1 MAQFFGE
8 FTVARGGSQLT
19 FMGGPDNCK
28 FAGMSIITTR
38 GLVLNPP
45 NWDGYVNGSYTGP
58 KSFNEVGPGTV
69 SIVES
74 LAGGL
79 LNVIH
84 AAEDLST
91 GEIGSIRVLET
102 IEASP
107 VIPDDPDD
115 RSILDFGNLGGVG
128 VLHVSH
134 NCRDEDPDPNP
145 TPEPV
150 VFPRDPL
157 IIDMDGDGVEL
168 IALGDSQAMFDH
180 NQDGF
185 AERTAWVSADD
196 ALVVWDQNGDGKINH
211 GGELFGDQEGHA
223 DGFAHL
229 ATLDS
234 NGDGRITAED
244 TDFARLQIWHDAD
257 GDAHTDGGEL
267 LTLTEAGISE
277 INLNAQSIR
286 ETNAGNE
293 VGLRSTV
300 TFDDGAQHV
309 IDDVW
314 LSTNQR
320 HTRTLLDDD
329 FHMNIEAML
338 LPELVGSGQIANMW
352 IAASEDDRLLNQ
364 GKALLNFLAEGKVT
378 EFRAAFE
385 DFVFLWGGV
394 EDAHTS
400 GYFAGSGGAVD
411 GFDMRRLAFI
421 EKADGVQ
428 VDWRARF
435 INQPTANS
443 IDQNFEE
450 RVDELAGRF
459 IAQAANA
466 HASLQIVNSE
476 ATWYDYD
483 AFYSASVWSTMDS
496 ALGSHG
502 SGRLT
507 ADDPEA
513 LPSILSDLQQSVAD
527 GAISA
532 EDAHL
537 AIELVILDITGSRS
551 EAATMLAD
559 TARSIGMDE
568 ATDLGAAILGTDDVL
583 AGSNGADHIDGGGGD
598 DTIRGGDGDDTLLGS
613 FGADHLEGGS
623 GQDVLSGGAGNDR
636 LEGNSGHDILAG
648 GAGDDVLIGVT
659 GNDTYRWG
667 LGDGA
672 DVIGSVYDRYRANTT
687 SVLEFGPGVAPE
699 DLSGERSGNHLVL
712 SLETGET
719 LTVHNFF
726 HGDGRYRPVQE
737 ARFEDG
743 TEWSYADLAQLTFG
757 GTEGAD
763 RMDGTGSADT
773 MTGLAGNDTLYGN
786 NGDDVLDGGAGDDLL
801 YGGNHQDVLS
811 GGAGNDRLE
820 GNSGHDILA
829 GGAGDD
835 VLPPL
840 RYMRTTQRRASLAPG
855 GQFWAPIRGHDSMP
869 IDRKV
874 CAARKKVSDQ
884 YDFVGSSLFFICV
897 SRFFHS
903 ELCYLIYC
911 LISGMD
917 GEWGG

>member
-352 IAASEDDRLLNQ
+352 IRQGAIEFSRRRQGDRIPRRFRGFRVPVGRCRGCPYLGLFCREWRGRRWIRHAAPRLHR
-364 GKALLNFLAEGKVT
+364 EG
-378 EFRAAFE
+378 
-385 DFVFLWGGV
+385 
-394 EDAHTS
+394 
-400 GYFAGSGGAVD
+400 
-411 GFDMRRLAFI
+411 RR
-421 EKADGVQ
+421 
-428 VDWRARF
+428 
-435 INQPTANS
+435 
-443 IDQNFEE
+443 
-450 RVDELAGRF
+450 
-459 IAQAANA
+459 
-466 HASLQIVNSE
+466 
-476 ATWYDYD
+476 
-483 AFYSASVWSTMDS
+483 
-496 ALGSHG
+496 G
-502 SGRLT
+502 SGRL
-507 ADDPEA
+507 A
-513 LPSILSDLQQSVAD
+513 
-527 GAISA
+527 
-532 EDAHL
+532 
-537 AIELVILDITGSRS
+537 
-551 EAATMLAD
+551 
-559 TARSIGMDE
+559 
-568 ATDLGAAILGTDDVL
+568 
-583 AGSNGADHIDGGGGD
+583 
-598 DTIRGGDGDDTLLGS
+598 
-613 FGADHLEGGS
+613 
-623 GQDVLSGGAGNDR
+623 
-636 LEGNSGHDILAG
+636 
-648 GAGDDVLIGVT
+648 
-659 GNDTYRWG
+659 
-667 LGDGA
+667 
-672 DVIGSVYDRYRANTT
+672 GSVYQPTDRKQ
-687 SVLEFGPGVAPE
+687 
-699 DLSGERSGNHLVL
+699 H
-712 SLETGET
+712 
-719 LTVHNFF
+719 
-726 HGDGRYRPVQE
+726 RPK
-737 ARFEDG
+737 
-743 TEWSYADLAQLTFG
+743 L
-757 GTEGAD
+757 
-763 RMDGTGSADT
+763 
-773 MTGLAGNDTLYGN
+773 
-786 NGDDVLDGGAGDDLL
+786 
-801 YGGNHQDVLS
+801 
-811 GGAGNDRLE
+811 
-820 GNSGHDILA
+820 
-829 GGAGDD
+829 
-835 VLPPL
+835 
-840 RYMRTTQRRASLAPG
+840 RRAG
-855 GQFWAPIRGHDSMP
+855 R
-869 IDRKV
+869 
-874 CAARKKVSDQ
+874 
-884 YDFVGSSLFFICV
+884 
-897 SRFFHS
+897 
-903 ELCYLIYC
+903 
-911 LISGMD
+911 
-917 GEWGG
+917 